1 MKAHDL
7 ILALFFSDAYSLV
20 FENIKLSEES
30 TESLPE
36 SSRDDLKSLSLKFLG
51 PLFLTA
57 NIEGGKNWKMESI
70 ESSLTLKQK
79 ITGDVDLIQSFFT
92 LNSSLESEGNMTNLF
107 ALIGSP
113 YTEDIKLIYEKMVK
127 FIHPSIIQGRIMNE
141 SVYAD
146 NFNFNEFIKEELRR
160 GVNLIEYSLGSARR
174 MGGTYWEEQKD
185 YHCIGIIERV
195 KSDDLNTSHL
205 YTYEPD
211 DPIVSDLLQFIP
223 SFYVMAIIPE
233 YYEYHIKQTLKL
245 FQITSVH
252 PNLRVI
258 KLTLEDKQVIYLE
271 EYLVENEI
279 IRSLGVILI
288 SENEIFKDS
297 KNLSHYKKD
306 LRLILDKR
314 NDLLKSVVGFSSKFD
329 PFNKWDTN
337 SEEGLN
343 NIKNLFD
350 KKNT

>member
-7 ILALFFSDAYSLV
+7 ILGLFYSDESSLV
-20 FENIKLSEES
+20 FENIKLSEKS

-57 NIEGGKNWKMESI
+57 NIEGGKNWKMEFI
-70 ESSLTLKQK
+70 ESSLTLKQN

-92 LNSSLESEGNMTNLF
+92 LNSSLESEGILTNLF

-113 YTEDIKLIYEKMVK
+113 YTEDIKLIYEKMIK

-160 GVNLIEYSLGSARR
+160 GINLIEYSLGSARK
-174 MGGTYWEEQKD
+174 MGGKYWEEQKD

-195 KSDDLNTSHL
+195 KSEDLNTSHL
-205 YTYEPD
+205 YTYEVD

-233 YYEYHIKQTLKL
+233 YYEYHIQQTLKL
-245 FQITSVH
+245 FQIITVH
-252 PNLRVI
+252 PNLRMI

-288 SENEIFKDS
+288 SENELFRDS

-314 NDLLKSVVGFSSKFD
+314 KDILKSVMSFNSKFD
-329 PFNKWDTN
+329 PFNKWDTK